1 MRFPDDLIEILEKKF
16 LGFDADFSGNWK
28 EILKQEY
35 AWHKS
40 KIKTDMG
47 IIHSDDDRMD
57 RHKVAAAIT
66 LSILTAE
73 PLVNCTESKKPVDR
87 LSNEFF
93 ALYGAM
99 IVMVLFMRKDG
110 LLQTH
115 LSLEQAI
122 ANLLKVST
130 TNHLGTYP
138 EQLLKAFRETIDLK
152 HAHTISYKPFAHIYF
167 LLEVYHQC
175 QEKAGA

>member
-1 MRFPDDLIEILEKKF
+1 MRFPDVLIDILEKKF
-16 LGFDADFSGNWK
+16 LGFNADFSINWK
-28 EILKQEY
+28 ENLKREY
-35 AWHKS
+35 AYHKG

-47 IIHSDDDRMD
+47 INHSDDDRMD

-66 LSILTAE
+66 LSTLAVE
-73 PLVNCTESKKPVDR
+73 PLVNRTASKKRVDL

-115 LSLEQAI
+115 LSLDQAI
-122 ANLLKVST
+122 ANLISIST
-130 TNHLGTYP
+130 TNHQGTYP
-138 EQLLKAFRETIDLK
+138 EQLLKVFRETIDLK
-152 HAHTISYKPFAHIYF
+152 HADTISYKPFAHIYF
-167 LLEVYHQC
+167 LLEVHHQC
-175 QEKAGA
+175 QEKAKA